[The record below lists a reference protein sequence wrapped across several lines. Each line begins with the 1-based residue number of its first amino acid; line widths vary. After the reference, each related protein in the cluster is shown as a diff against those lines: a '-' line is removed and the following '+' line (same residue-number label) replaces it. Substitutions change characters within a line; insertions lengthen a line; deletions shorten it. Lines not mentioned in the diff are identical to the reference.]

1 MSRPPCSQR
10 LLSRRMLS
18 RVVLALLLI
27 DPAASLVLP
36 VSSPVSH
43 GVRRAP
49 APVAFDLKKM
59 CAPQFAR
66 ASAILSSCA
75 MAVSLYNPPRIPPTR
90 RRFDPEGAMERG
102 VRQDELAGGD
112 GSKASLA
119 RTKAKAKA
127 AADKPME
134 MPKIDLPKF
143 ELPNPFGDKK

>member
-1 MSRPPCSQR
+1 MKHCN
-10 LLSRRMLS
+10 S
-18 RVVLALLLI
+18 RVHSAFLNLAYSVARI
-27 DPAASLVLP
+27 ADAA
-36 VSSPVSH
+36 
-43 GVRRAP
+43 
-49 APVAFDLKKM
+49 
-59 CAPQFAR
+59 
-66 ASAILSSCA
+66 
-75 MAVSLYNPPRIPPTR
+75 PTL

-102 VRQDELAGGD
+102 VLQDELAGGD